1 MVRIWDNIKFSQQL
15 KTEGDSFFADVR
27 FHLKWFDSID
37 RDIRF
42 PDLLTI
48 NGTNSKMDLGLS

>member
-15 KTEGDSFFADVR
+15 KTEGDSFFADVH
-27 FHLKWFDSID
+27 FHLKWFDCID

-42 PDLLTI
+42 SDLLTL
-48 NGTNSKMDLGLS
+48 NGANSKMDL